1 MRRGGINRMHIF
13 RVERIFRV
21 EWLISLY
28 FCSRVN
34 SRNLG
39 ECNRMRTT
47 ISRRKSRTRPSCICE
62 RVTCLG
68 RTRVMRLPDSA
79 KCRRFVDVATDMY
92 DTHVSDAQVHE
103 CWSHDI
109 VRNELSL
116 LPLSWRPSGLPKSR
130 EEWFMR
136 EHEIEKAQLQEEA
149 SWRMDRKV
157 LWTTHAEKE
166 TGKEMIK
173 SPSRRRRC
181 LSNVFLHVLQ
191 HTCNY
196 DLNVFRGL
204 CGGSSLAI
212 VYAARKCLLN
222 KNSYANVQFT
232 CLAANHYRYKW
243 FLRRDYCI
251 TK

>member
-1 MRRGGINRMHIF
+1 
-13 RVERIFRV
+13 
-21 EWLISLY
+21 
-28 FCSRVN
+28 
-34 SRNLG
+34 
-39 ECNRMRTT
+39 MRTT

-92 DTHVSDAQVHE
+92 DTHVSDAQVRE

-130 EEWFMR
+130 EVWFMR

-166 TGKEMIK
+166 TKEK
-173 SPSRRRRC
+173 KW
-181 LSNVFLHVLQ
+181 SNLLHVDASQ
-191 HTCNY
+191 MFSCMCSNTP
-196 DLNVFRGL
+196 
-204 CGGSSLAI
+204 AI
-212 VYAARKCLLN
+212 MTLMFSEVYAEVLPWQLFMQLG
-222 KNSYANVQFT
+222 NV
-232 CLAANHYRYKW
+232 Y
-243 FLRRDYCI
+243 
-251 TK
+251 